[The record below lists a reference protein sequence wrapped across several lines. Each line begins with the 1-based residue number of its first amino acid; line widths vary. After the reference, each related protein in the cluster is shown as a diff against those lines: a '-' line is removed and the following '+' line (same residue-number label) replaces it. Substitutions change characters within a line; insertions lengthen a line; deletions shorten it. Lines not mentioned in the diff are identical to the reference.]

1 MDEKMQNKRNRGGNY
16 LGTRMRIVF
25 ALAISLIVMVILA
38 FYFSTL
44 LKRDVQSGSVLGY
57 TMKSS
62 EMTSRMRINLLKAVE
77 LEKSAF
83 MAITDE
89 ESKTFA
95 DQSLLTADTVERDY
109 RELKDLVDK
118 EKMEEEVKLLK
129 EFGDCWKNFREIDKE
144 LLQLSVE
151 NTNIKATNLSYTGG
165 AETIGRFER
174 AFAQLTEIRSTA
186 AKEARITKLAY
197 QAVTA
202 ALTIYNLQAPHI
214 NEALDTKMDE
224 IESVMKANEKRV
236 RNSFND
242 LSRLVDERGRT
253 FLDAASFAFDEFM
266 KVNSEVVRLSRINS
280 NIKSLQLS
288 LGRKRKVAA
297 QCEET
302 LNSIQD
308 VIRGRTFKATK

>member
-1 MDEKMQNKRNRGGNY
+1 MEEKTQNNMNTDGKDSG
-16 LGTRMRIVF
+16 MRIRI
-25 ALAISLIVMVILA
+25 ALALAASLILLVLLA
-38 FYFSTL
+38 LYFSKL
-44 LKRDVQSGSVLGY
+44 LERNVQSGSVLGY
-57 TMKSS
+57 TMKSGD
-62 EMTSRMRINLLKAVE
+62 MTSRMRINLLKAVE

-89 ESKTFA
+89 ESKAFA
-95 DQSLLTADTVERDY
+95 DQSLMTADTVERDY
-109 RELKDLVDK
+109 QELKSLIDK
-118 EKMEEEVKLLK
+118 ERMEEEVKLLK
-129 EFGDCWKNFREIDKE
+129 EFGDCWKNFREIDRE

-174 AFAQLTEIRSTA
+174 AFAQLTEIRLTA

-202 ALTIYNLQAPHI
+202 ALMIYNLQAPHI

-242 LSRLVDERGRT
+242 LSRLVDDRGRT
-253 FLDAASFAFDEFM
+253 FLDAASLAFEEFM

-288 LGRKRKVAA
+288 LGRKRKVAV
-297 QCEET
+297 QCEEI
-302 LNSIQD
+302 LDSMQEI
-308 VIRGRTFKATK
+308 IRARTFKATK

>member
-1 MDEKMQNKRNRGGNY
+1 MGEKTQKEMDTDGKGSG
-16 LGTRMRIVF
+16 MRIRI
-25 ALAISLIVMVILA
+25 ALALGVSLILLVLLA
-38 FYFSTL
+38 LYFSKL
-44 LKRDVQSGSVLGY
+44 LEWNVQSGSVLGY

-95 DQSLLTADTVERDY
+95 DQSLMTADTVEHDY
-109 RELKDLVDK
+109 RELKSLVDK

-151 NTNIKATNLSYTGG
+151 NTNIKATSLSYTEG
-165 AETIGRFER
+165 AETMGRFQR

-186 AKEARITKLAY
+186 AKEARITMLAY

-214 NEALDTKMDE
+214 NEAMDTKMDE

-236 RNSFND
+236 RKSLND

-253 FLDAASFAFDEFM
+253 FLDAASFAFEEFM

>member
-1 MDEKMQNKRNRGGNY
+1 MDKKTHNDMNTDGKGSG
-16 LGTRMRIVF
+16 MRIRI
-25 ALAISLIVMVILA
+25 ALALAACLILLVLLA
-38 FYFSTL
+38 LYFSKL
-44 LKRDVQSGSVLGY
+44 LERNAQPGSVLGY

-89 ESKTFA
+89 ESETFA
-95 DQSLLTADTVERDY
+95 DQSLMTADTVERDY
-109 RELKDLVDK
+109 RELKSLVEK
-118 EKMEEEVKLLK
+118 EKMEEELKLLK
-129 EFGDCWKNFREIDKE
+129 EFGDCWKNFREIDRE

-174 AFAQLTEIRSTA
+174 ALAQLMEIRSTA

-197 QAVTA
+197 RAVTA

-214 NEALDTKMDE
+214 NEALDAKMDE
-224 IESVMKANEKRV
+224 IESAMKANEKRV
-236 RNSFND
+236 RSSFNE
-242 LSRLVDERGRT
+242 LLRLVDERGRT
-253 FLDAASFAFDEFM
+253 FLDAASLAFEEFM

-297 QCEET
+297 QCEEI
-302 LNSIQD
+302 LDSIQD
-308 VIRGRTFKATK
+308 IIRGRTFKATK

>member
-109 RELKDLVDK
+109 RDLKDLVDK

-224 IESVMKANEKRV
+224 IESVMKANEKRGE
-236 RNSFND
+236 NF
-242 LSRLVDERGRT
+242 
-253 FLDAASFAFDEFM
+253 F
-266 KVNSEVVRLSRINS
+266 
-280 NIKSLQLS
+280 Q
-288 LGRKRKVAA
+288 
-297 QCEET
+297 
-302 LNSIQD
+302 
-308 VIRGRTFKATK
+308 